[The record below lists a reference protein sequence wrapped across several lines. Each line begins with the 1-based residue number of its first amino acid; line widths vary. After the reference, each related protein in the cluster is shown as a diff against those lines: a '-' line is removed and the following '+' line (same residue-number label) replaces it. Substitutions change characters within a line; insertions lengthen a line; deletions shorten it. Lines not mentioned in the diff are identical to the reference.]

1 MQTLS
6 AKTPPES
13 VKASNGGTD
22 GECIALDTRFG
33 RMEFDRQRC
42 LTFPSG
48 LVGFGSQLQY
58 GLVAMPNEKLAPLMI
73 LQSID
78 EPSLAFVVRPY
89 DPATQW
95 YKAKDIEE
103 AIRQRKIAP
112 EDSAVLLVTNFHRR
126 DGQLFQSVNLRAPL
140 LLDSTRLQAWQDI
153 LPNDSYS
160 VRFML

>member
-1 MQTLS
+1 MKTLI
-6 AKTPPES
+6 AKTPPDGA
-13 VKASNGGTD
+13 KASTGGAD
-22 GECIALDTRFG
+22 GDWIALDTRFG
-33 RMEFDRQRC
+33 RMEFDRKRC

-48 LVGFGSQLQY
+48 LVGFGSLLQY

-89 DPATQW
+89 DPASGW
-95 YKAKDIEE
+95 YKEKDIDE
-103 AIRQRKIAP
+103 AIRQRKIAAA
-112 EDSAVLLVTNFHRR
+112 DSAVLLVTNFHRR
-126 DGQLFQSVNLRAPL
+126 DGQLLQSVNLRAPL
-140 LLDSTRLQAWQDI
+140 LLDSGRLQAWQDI